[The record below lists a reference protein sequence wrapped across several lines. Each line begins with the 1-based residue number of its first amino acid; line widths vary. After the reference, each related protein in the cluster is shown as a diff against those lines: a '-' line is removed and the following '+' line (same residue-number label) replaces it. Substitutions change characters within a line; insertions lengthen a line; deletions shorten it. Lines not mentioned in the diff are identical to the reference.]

1 MEELKNLEII
11 LDEDEKVILKT
22 LNFLKINKSYFL
34 HIKKSIINFFF
45 LNFYFFY
52 LTIFLLFFSGKKCLW
67 NNKKMKLLNKKLK
80 K

>member
-45 LNFYFFY
+45 QNFYFLFDN
-52 LTIFLLFFSGKKCLW
+52 FLLFFSGKKCLW